1 MGNNGG
7 QRVGGLTLD
16 PAVVEWQQTAARN
29 MAALTKKQRKDRKR
43 IRVRYDVPPWL
54 KTAVEQAAEVLE
66 TSASQAGAFF
76 LAWGLA
82 AYRRGDPDLLEALEN
97 AKEANH
103 RSPRF
108 VYDLRIEEI

>member
-7 QRVGGLTLD
+7 QRVGGLRLD

-29 MAALTKKQRKDRKR
+29 MAALTKKQRRDRQRVR
-43 IRVRYDVPPWL
+43 IRYDVPPWL
-54 KTAVEQAAEVLE
+54 KTAVEAVARELD
-66 TSASQAGAFF
+66 TSDSQAGAFF

-82 AYRRGDPDLLEALEN
+82 AYRRGDPELLEALEN